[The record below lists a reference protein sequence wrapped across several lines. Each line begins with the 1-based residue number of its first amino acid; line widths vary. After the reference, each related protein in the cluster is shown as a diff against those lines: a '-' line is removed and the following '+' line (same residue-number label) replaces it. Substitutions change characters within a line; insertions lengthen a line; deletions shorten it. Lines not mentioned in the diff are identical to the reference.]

1 MTKYPLYD
9 KAKILVRK
17 EYEDAFEIVK
27 ESFYHRS
34 FANWK
39 IKHTF
44 QVSGA
49 GNGILAHEPYF
60 QNRSDEFIDICR
72 TAILLHDVYRFREV
86 TGWFQDDTKIDHS
99 LMGAKL
105 LSQTKDFNDILI
117 TLPIKHH
124 GHMIEK
130 LYEDEAYQTL
140 NDDLKDKAKHIS
152 FAVRDADKIANWYS
166 VNNEWEKAKE
176 VWFQFPSD
184 FSLAQ
189 AEINDELWSYFLRK
203 QISPNYLCKTNADAA
218 ISTICWLFDMN
229 YRYSLLYCKKFDLF
243 ERFCTVLK
251 KLRVDETKI
260 ETVRK
265 TMKNYVSEKFQIE
278 I

>member
-99 LMGAKL
+99 LMGAEL

-124 GHMIEK
+124 GNMIEK

-140 NDDLKDKAKHIS
+140 NDDLKDKMGGDFKNKYFIS
-152 FAVRDADKIANWYS
+152 NSVEGVDEKKADKIEKRVMTEATRRQAIVKRYKDKVSKEEYEYNYELNREKAPVVRRINWYYIITTS
-166 VNNEWEKAKE
+166 ILIGIGLGL
-176 VWFQFPSD
+176 FLLFLLD
-184 FSLAQ
+184 F
-189 AEINDELWSYFLRK
+189 IGF
-203 QISPNYLCKTNADAA
+203 
-218 ISTICWLFDMN
+218 
-229 YRYSLLYCKKFDLF
+229 
-243 ERFCTVLK
+243 
-251 KLRVDETKI
+251 
-260 ETVRK
+260 
-265 TMKNYVSEKFQIE
+265 
-278 I
+278 